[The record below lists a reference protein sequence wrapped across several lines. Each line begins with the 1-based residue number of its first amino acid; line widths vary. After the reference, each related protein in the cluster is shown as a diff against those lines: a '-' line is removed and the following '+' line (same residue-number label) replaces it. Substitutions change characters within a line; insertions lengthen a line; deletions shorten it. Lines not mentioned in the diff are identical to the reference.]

1 MTHLGDVNLACAWAL
16 VDELVHGGVEHACV
30 SPGSRSTPLALALD
44 RHPSVT
50 VHVHLDERS
59 GGFFALGIAKA
70 TLRPV
75 AIACTSGTAAAEL
88 FPAVVEASRSRMPL
102 VLLTADRPPRLR
114 GTGANQTIDQ
124 EDLFGAYV
132 RAYVEP
138 PVPTSADH
146 EPAWRDVAGRALDA
160 LVPLPGP
167 IHVNCPF
174 EEPLVPSAASVPP
187 TPARAEPRSPRPW
200 ARDADPADADRVAR
214 AISGT
219 RGVLVAGGHP
229 GDLTDVIS
237 FFAERLRWPVIA
249 EPISGARRPG
259 EALAAGQALLGSTGW
274 VQAHRPDVVVQIGAM
289 PTTRAAQDF
298 VAATRSLVVIDR
310 LHPDPDP
317 EHRATVRIEADPT
330 ELVLAGA
337 IDPAPGDWLTGW
349 EVADDR
355 AREAIDRSLDA
366 EDEPSELRVARD
378 LAAAIPEGST
388 LVVGSSMPVR
398 DLDYAMAPR
407 RGIRVLANRGA
418 SGIDGHVST
427 VLGVATADLGPT
439 FSLCGDLTLLHD
451 AGALLWNARRGLD
464 AVFVVP
470 NNGGG
475 TIFSFLGQRDLP
487 ELERLFVTPHGL
499 DLGAIVSAAGADHAR
514 VEHARDL
521 VPALRRSAAAPGV
534 GVVEV
539 IVDPERNRRRHAE
552 VQAAVD
558 AAVEGLG
565 T

>member
-1 MTHLGDVNLACAWAL
+1 
-16 VDELVHGGVEHACV
+16 
-30 SPGSRSTPLALALD
+30 
-44 RHPSVT
+44 
-50 VHVHLDERS
+50 
-59 GGFFALGIAKA
+59 
-70 TLRPV
+70 
-75 AIACTSGTAAAEL
+75 
-88 FPAVVEASRSRMPL
+88 
-102 VLLTADRPPRLR
+102 
-114 GTGANQTIDQ
+114 
-124 EDLFGAYV
+124 
-132 RAYVEP
+132 
-138 PVPTSADH
+138 
-146 EPAWRDVAGRALDA
+146 
-160 LVPLPGP
+160 
-167 IHVNCPF
+167 
-174 EEPLVPSAASVPP
+174 
-187 TPARAEPRSPRPW
+187 
-200 ARDADPADADRVAR
+200 
-214 AISGT
+214 
-219 RGVLVAGGHP
+219 
-229 GDLTDVIS
+229 
-237 FFAERLRWPVIA
+237 
-249 EPISGARRPG
+249 
-259 EALAAGQALLGSTGW
+259 
-274 VQAHRPDVVVQIGAM
+274 M

-427 VLGVATADLGPT
+427 VLGVAAADLGPT

-558 AAVEGLG
+558 AAVEGLLE